1 MGKELH
7 ASRSYPGDVAAA
19 YTPLH
24 PGLPPPP
31 SRPPPGTVDEV
42 SQNGMPISVTRTDVL
57 RDTSAG
63 GGERFHEGDNAQAF
77 CPYQGNSANGYLPL
91 HPGTKVIINHVGSA
105 SDEVGWLYGRTTDQ
119 QGKGWFPSSV
129 ASGRKPATLAQGKE
143 RPRIPTLRTIRAS
156 SAAALA
162 LCCWFVMS
170 HW

>member
-1 MGKELH
+1 VGKELH

-19 YTPLH
+19 YT
-24 PGLPPPP
+24 
-31 SRPPPGTVDEV
+31 
-42 SQNGMPISVTRTDVL
+42 
-57 RDTSAG
+57 
-63 GGERFHEGDNAQAF
+63 
-77 CPYQGNSANGYLPL
+77 PL